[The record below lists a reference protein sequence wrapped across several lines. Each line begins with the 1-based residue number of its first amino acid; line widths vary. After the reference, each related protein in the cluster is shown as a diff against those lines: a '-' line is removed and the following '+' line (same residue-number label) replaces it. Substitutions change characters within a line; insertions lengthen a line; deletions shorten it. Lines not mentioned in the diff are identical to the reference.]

1 MRALHRFPGCP
12 GGAATAGHSSLCH
25 SRLLQALG
33 RECHLLGTTLATWT
47 LHKLCTLVQSTLSIC
62 ELSYLMLRMKTSKK
76 GLGGWILTE
85 KKPMKIYWKYG
96 KEIDILLYIDRIIF
110 IKIHIHVQEP
120 VWSCVLCQ
128 SLLIREGCVLS
139 DRGCTVLQVFV
150 PQYLILFQLC
160 FLPRVYSSWAK
171 MSLGMFFLCHS

>member
-1 MRALHRFPGCP
+1 
-12 GGAATAGHSSLCH
+12 
-25 SRLLQALG
+25 
-33 RECHLLGTTLATWT
+33 
-47 LHKLCTLVQSTLSIC
+47 
-62 ELSYLMLRMKTSKK
+62 MKTLKK

-128 SLLIREGCVLS
+128 SLLIRDGCVPS
-139 DRGCTVLQVFV
+139 GRGCTVLEVFV
-150 PQYLILFQLC
+150 PQYLILFQLPFPPLLPLMCLQFMGKNVIGDVYPVPFSILENTALKC
-160 FLPRVYSSWAK
+160 FLA
-171 MSLGMFFLCHS
+171 MSIKH

>member
-1 MRALHRFPGCP
+1 
-12 GGAATAGHSSLCH
+12 
-25 SRLLQALG
+25 
-33 RECHLLGTTLATWT
+33 
-47 LHKLCTLVQSTLSIC
+47 
-62 ELSYLMLRMKTSKK
+62 MKTSKK

-128 SLLIREGCVLS
+128 SLLIREGCVPS

-150 PQYLILFQLC
+150 PQYLILFQLP
-160 FLPRVYSSWAK
+160 FLPLLFPCAYRSWAK
-171 MSLGMFFLCHS
+171 MSLGMFFLCHSVS